1 MAFCS
6 LADWIDISSPPKNP
20 RNQARPTGL
29 EPATSGSTGQDAVF
43 DAKTLTMTT
52 LRKLVM
58 LGRNVKEGAVLLV
71 IVVLFVG
78 TVLGLVREICLFL
91 WTLFTSF
98 WHLHA

>member
-6 LADWIDISSPPKNP
+6 LADWMTISSPPHNP

-43 DAKTLTMTT
+43 DAKTLTLTT

-78 TVLGLVREICLFL
+78 TVLGLVREICLFV
-91 WTLFTSF
+91 WNAF
-98 WHLHA
+98 